1 MLHIKLYEDGNG
13 GTEEVDT
20 GLAAAFVLLR
30 GMWQGNNSGK
40 STRSAEVKNL
50 HRFFSDP
57 KSLIARDAFCFLCVL
72 LAMYFSHYIQYW
84 NIMLNALTE
93 THFF

>member
-20 GLAAAFVLLR
+20 GLAAAFVLLQ

-40 STRSAEVKNL
+40 PTRSAEVKNL
-50 HRFFSDP
+50 HRLFQILNLLLPGMPFASSMFYWQCTFHIAFS
-57 KSLIARDAFCFLCVL
+57 
-72 LAMYFSHYIQYW
+72 
-84 NIMLNALTE
+84 TE
-93 THFF
+93 T